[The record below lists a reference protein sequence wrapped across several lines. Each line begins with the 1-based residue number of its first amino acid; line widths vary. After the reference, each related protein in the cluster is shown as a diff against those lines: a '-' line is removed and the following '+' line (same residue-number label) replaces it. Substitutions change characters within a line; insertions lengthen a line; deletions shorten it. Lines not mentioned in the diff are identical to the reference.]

1 MQGNN
6 PVFARNEAFSRGG
19 YATFD
24 VATPTADELRSQY
37 EAPSAV
43 RAGTAMTINDVVA
56 KTALLFVLMLA
67 TAGATYFFLSPGAQ
81 VLALI
86 GGMILT
92 LVLGLVIAFTKTV
105 RPSLIVV
112 HALGE
117 GLLVGGFS
125 ALIGAQFGTDLIG
138 QAVLGTLAAFT
149 GMLIAYTTR
158 IIRVTSRF
166 RKIMVFS
173 MIGLLVLGLANIVSV
188 FGFGYS
194 FYFDS
199 PFGILLGVAGVVIA
213 SLTLA
218 LDFDFIERGVQN
230 RLPEQF
236 SWLAGHGLLVTLVWL
251 YIEILR
257 LLAILRGSE

>member
-6 PVFARNEAFSRGG
+6 PVFARNEGFSRGG

-37 EAPSAV
+37 DAPSAI
-43 RAGTAMTINDVVA
+43 RTGSAMTINDVVA

-67 TAGATYFFLSPGAQ
+67 TAGATYFLMPPGAQ
-81 VLALI
+81 FLALI
-86 GGMILT
+86 GGMVLT

-105 RPSLIVV
+105 RPPLIVI

-117 GLLVGGFS
+117 GLLVGAFS
-125 ALIGAQFGTDLIG
+125 AFIGASFGSDLIG

-158 IIRVTSRF
+158 IIRVTNRF
-166 RKIMVFS
+166 RKIMIFS
-173 MIGLLVLGLANIVSV
+173 MIGLMVLGLANIVSV

-218 LDFDFIERGVQN
+218 LDFDFIEQGVKN
-230 RLPEQF
+230 RLPEQY
-236 SWLAGHGLLVTLVWL
+236 SWLAAHGLLVTLVWL

-257 LLAILRGSE
+257 LLAILRGQE